1 MECHSIARFI
11 TLIIWCLLR
20 LTNGKF
26 YLLQP
31 SGYSNRVSLQMPIML
46 LPAPFFLNNSFHC
59 RKPRLLCQGR
69 CRRQWCGTLT
79 MMAKAI
85 RTALSI
91 PGCSVTMRH
100 RRAGRL
106 IWLLHCKN
114 NVIQN
119 RGGAFLAAPFLFIRV
134 QEEKNRC
141 KATLP
146 LSVRNMSIFLRK
158 SSLAVVIAICLLSFW
173 GCNKNPTKPT
183 LASILSTIVMKG
195 MPAGTFTM
203 GSDSAV
209 DSAQP
214 AHQVTLSAFKMSET
228 EVTQEQY
235 LAVMDTNPSY
245 WNTGSAR
252 RPVESV
258 SWFNAVLFCNT
269 LSKLSGLD
277 TVYDTTT
284 WAADFTKSGYRLPT
298 EA

>member
-1 MECHSIARFI
+1 
-11 TLIIWCLLR
+11 
-20 LTNGKF
+20 
-26 YLLQP
+26 
-31 SGYSNRVSLQMPIML
+31 
-46 LPAPFFLNNSFHC
+46 
-59 RKPRLLCQGR
+59 
-69 CRRQWCGTLT
+69 
-79 MMAKAI
+79 
-85 RTALSI
+85 
-91 PGCSVTMRH
+91 
-100 RRAGRL
+100 
-106 IWLLHCKN
+106 
-114 NVIQN
+114 
-119 RGGAFLAAPFLFIRV
+119 
-134 QEEKNRC
+134 
-141 KATLP
+141 
-146 LSVRNMSIFLRK
+146 MSIFLRK

-298 EA
+298 EAQWEYACRAGSTTEYWWGPDTNGIGARSWWYGNSGGTTHPVATKLPNAYGLYDITGNVCQWCNDWYGAYAAGAATDPTGPATGTIRVVRGGSWCGYAPFFIEFLRSAYRGAFNPGGGRGNGLGFRVVLPR